1 MISIFMQPPTHDA
14 IRDQIQS
21 QVQAEITAAQQG
33 AGDAAAQRVVRI
45 RTGQDGERTTTIA
58 LPPDFARNMI
68 PPQVVDLGLA
78 FFFTMAFIIVGLPIA
93 RAFARRMDRSRVNPA
108 IPAGLSAQ
116 ITQLTQAV
124 DTIAIEV
131 ERISEGQRFTT
142 RLLSEQQKETPRIT

>member
-1 MISIFMQPPTHDA
+1 MISIFMQEPPTRDA

-78 FFFTMAFIIVGLPIA
+78 FFFTMAFIILDRSIRRANA
-93 RAFARRMDRSRVNPA
+93 RAIGRPTIMKAIVKKKASPRSTTCGGIMFRAKSGGRA
-108 IPAGLSAQ
+108 IVVVRSPS
-116 ITQLTQAV
+116 
-124 DTIAIEV
+124 
-131 ERISEGQRFTT
+131 
-142 RLLSEQQKETPRIT
+142 